1 MYYRDESLTFYPFP
15 TLTKGQVS
23 SFSSSQQDTDQ
34 YGAKLTLNS
43 QPLAGWDLTWGL
55 DADHETFNANQM
67 FFDLP
72 QSMASGGLHNE
83 SIYTTGRYPGYSISN
98 VAPFLQSSYDLN
110 DIFTVSGGVRYQWTE
125 NRVDDFVGYA
135 QQQDIA
141 NGKARSADAIK
152 GGKTDYDN
160 FLFNAGI
167 VAHLT
172 ERQQTWFNFSQ
183 GVELPDPGKYYG
195 IGKYGAAVNGHLPLI
210 SSVNVDDSPLQG
222 IKVNSYELGW
232 RYTGDNLR
240 TQLAAYYS
248 TSDKTIV
255 VNRTD
260 MTIDVQSDK
269 RRIYGVEGRSTTLFR
284 IATGASAVTSTC

>member
-1 MYYRDESLTFYPFP
+1 
-15 TLTKGQVS
+15 
-23 SFSSSQQDTDQ
+23 
-34 YGAKLTLNS
+34 
-43 QPLAGWDLTWGL
+43 
-55 DADHETFNANQM
+55 
-67 FFDLP
+67 
-72 QSMASGGLHNE
+72 
-83 SIYTTGRYPGYSISN
+83 
-98 VAPFLQSSYDLN
+98 
-110 DIFTVSGGVRYQWTE
+110 
-125 NRVDDFVGYA
+125 
-135 QQQDIA
+135 
-141 NGKARSADAIK
+141 
-152 GGKTDYDN
+152 
-160 FLFNAGI
+160 

-195 IGKYGAAVNGHLPLI
+195 IGKYGAAVNGHLPLL

-269 RRIYGVEGRSTTLFR
+269 RRIYGVEGRSITLFR
-284 IATGASAVTSTC
+284 TATGASAATSTC